1 MTLTTLDHPRPC
13 FFSELNLPG
22 VGVLKIL
29 IVQSATDGTYSAL
42 DAHCHHMGA
51 SLVEADIEELPTG
64 NCLVCPWHKKK
75 IDIRTGYVV
84 DTDLSGQL
92 CLSHSQQ
99 QRTYDVHHDDEHIFV
114 SIPAFSKELP
124 SDRWN
129 PRGANSERA
138 GYGLASNAGYGLNAT
153 VSQPQ
158 VPPGSPLQP
167 FAGNRGWPAGS
178 PAPMVVDDEVVVGG
192 SQQSPTAA
200 SAAQP
205 RRLDFG
211 GGGGGGGS
219 VGFGASRRNRAATE
233 AIMKKAYQPPS
244 SGGRAVGGGV
254 GGGGQRS
261 IRDFFG

>member
-1 MTLTTLDHPRPC
+1 MTLHRIAKTRDLRPNDRLLR
-13 FFSELNLPG
+13 ELNIPG
-22 VGVLKIL
+22 LGVLKIL
-29 IVQSATDGTYSAL
+29 LIQSRDGTYSAL

-51 SLVEADIEELPTG
+51 SLVEADIEDLPTG

-84 DTDLSGQL
+84 DTDLSGEL

-129 PRGANSERA
+129 PRERA
-138 GYGLASNAGYGLNAT
+138 GYGLHAGSGAGYGLNAG
-153 VSQPQ
+153 PRA

-167 FAGNRGWPAGS
+167 FAGQRGWPAGS
-178 PAPMVVDDEVVVGG
+178 PAPMMVEEDVVIGG

-200 SAAQP
+200 AAQP

-211 GGGGGGGS
+211 GSAGLGAS
-219 VGFGASRRNRAATE
+219 GFGPSRRNRAATE
-233 AIMKKAYQPPS
+233 AILKNAYQPPKANR
-244 SGGRAVGGGV
+244 GMGVEGVRGR
-254 GGGGQRS
+254 GGQRD
-261 IRDFFG
+261 IREFFA